1 MKNQLQAFLTKKQK
15 LFLFIFFIGT
25 LTNISAQKVVGGYL
39 PTYSINNLTN
49 AQLRDKMAHLTHL
62 YFFSVTSSYNGQI
75 GTAKTVNGSA
85 TFTYIQNDPDFF
97 TKLDRVKNVK
107 AWNGLDTKVI
117 LVVGGELSSYYLH
130 SMIKNTTNEATYAAN
145 LVQFCHA
152 NGFDGIDVDWED
164 YTTSSGTQLKYTG
177 AEYTNLLQKIKSE
190 ITAQASSN
198 GGKVLSLSATLV
210 PERYDRTGIS
220 GIFQYIDYLQ
230 IMSYGGG
237 SRIGNDT
244 QVPISKLDQYYTG
257 WITNLSLPANKYV
270 IGLPVYAKTLN
281 TEFTQKVL
289 STSYKNLID
298 SNPTIVNSK
307 PDRAVVSSFTSG
319 GMPYSNVPFYFNCVN
334 TIKTKGQYVLDNNLK
349 GVMFW
354 EITQDFDYT
363 NSNSLIRAMNEKI
376 SVYGGSSSKTTGG
389 KGTLSTDEII
399 KDTQNHF
406 TVFPN
411 PSSEV
416 FNVSFYSN
424 NPEST
429 KIMVYDINSRL
440 VWENTKPLL
449 LGDNNLEV
457 NFKTLNKGFY
467 VLKIID
473 GNQTLTRKLVK
484 N

>member
-15 LFLFIFFIGT
+15 LFLFIFFIVT

-49 AQLRDKMAHLTHL
+49 AQLRDKMAHLSHL

-85 TFTYIQNDPDFF
+85 TFTYIQNDADFF

-107 AWNGLDTKVI
+107 AWNNLNTKVI

-210 PERYDRTGIS
+210 PERYDRAGIS

-270 IGLPVYAKTLN
+270 IGLPVYAKTLSS
-281 TEFTQKVL
+281 EFNPTL
-289 STSYKNLID
+289 STAYKDLIT
-298 SNPTIVNSK
+298 SNPTIVSSK

-319 GMPYSNVPFYFNCVN
+319 GTPYSNVPFYFNCVN

-376 SVYGGSSSKTTGG
+376 PVYGGSSSKTTGG
-389 KGTLSTDEII
+389 KGTLSTDGIDEEIQTGLKI
-399 KDTQNHF
+399 H
-406 TVFPN
+406 PN
-411 PSSEV
+411 P
-416 FNVSFYSN
+416 FNNLVKVGYYVY
-424 NPEST
+424 NPTLT
-429 KIMVYDINSRL
+429 KIHVFDVNGRL
-440 VWENTKPLL
+440 VWENNKQLV
-449 LGDNNLEV
+449 LGNNNMEIDTRFF
-457 NFKTLNKGFY
+457 NTGFY
-467 VLKIID
+467 IIKIID
-473 GNQTLTRKLVK
+473 GDKTLTRKLIK

>member
-1 MKNQLQAFLTKKQK
+1 MKNQLHAFLTKKQK
-15 LFLFIFFIGT
+15 LFLFIFFVGT
-25 LTNISAQKVVGGYL
+25 LTNTSAQKVVGGYL

-49 AQLRDKMAHLTHL
+49 AQLRDKMAHLSHL
-62 YFFSVTSSYNGQI
+62 YFFSVTSSYNGQV
-75 GTAKTVNGSA
+75 GTAKTVNGTN
-85 TFTYIQNDPDFF
+85 TFTYIQNDADFF

-107 AWNGLDTKVI
+107 AWNNLNTKVI

-177 AEYTNLLQKIKSE
+177 VEYANLLQKIKSE
-190 ITAQASSN
+190 ITNQASSN

-210 PERYDRTGIS
+210 PERYDRAGIS

-257 WITNLSLPANKYV
+257 WITNLSLSANKYV
-270 IGLPVYAKTLN
+270 IGLPVYAKTLSS
-281 TEFTQKVL
+281 EFNPTL
-289 STSYKNLID
+289 STPYRDLIN
-298 SNPTIVNSK
+298 SNPTIVSSK
-307 PDRAVVSSFTSG
+307 PDRAVVSSFTKNG
-319 GMPYSNVPFYFNCVN
+319 DTYSTVPFYFNCVN

-354 EITQDFDYT
+354 EITQDFDYS
-363 NSNSLIRAMNEKI
+363 NSNSLIKAVNAKLP
-376 SVYGGSSSKTTGG
+376 VYGGSSSKATGG
-389 KGTLSTDEII
+389 KGALSTDEII
-399 KDTQNHF
+399 EETQNDF
-406 TVFPN
+406 IVYPN

-424 NPEST
+424 NPKLT
-429 KIMVYDINSRL
+429 KVMVFDINSRL
-440 VWENTKPLL
+440 IWENTKALSS
-449 LGDNNLEV
+449 GNNNIEI
-457 NFKTLNKGFY
+457 NFKILNKGFY
-467 VLKIID
+467 VLKIINGD
-473 GNQTLTRKLVK
+473 ETSTKKLIK